1 MGQQGKGTGEDDCT
15 NRSAA
20 IDAAI
25 AGYCSAIRT
34 IYNKDNCCWEQC
46 NSDIV
51 SSTFGDKLGT
61 EVLEQCSTWREGQA
75 SWSTFTL
82 PAGGISNIKIIRGRQ
97 RKRWQER
104 RRRKRYSVWTRAKF
118 ATTKCR
124 ELERRRWTWRHATAA
139 KQARFTIITNRA
151 YVPRPDR
158 NTTEWPPDLKSSG
171 TSQPASKAWF
181 GPHAW
186 RAHDYGPSNGNATSV
201 SDDASLYVWQ
211 IPSWLPTKLPRNA
224 KTSLSV

>member
-1 MGQQGKGTGEDDCT
+1 M
-15 NRSAA
+15 
-20 IDAAI
+20 
-25 AGYCSAIRT
+25 Y
-34 IYNKDNCCWEQC
+34 IYVD
-46 NSDIV
+46 
-51 SSTFGDKLGT
+51 
-61 EVLEQCSTWREGQA
+61 R
-75 SWSTFTL
+75 
-82 PAGGISNIKIIRGRQ
+82 
-97 RKRWQER
+97 
-104 RRRKRYSVWTRAKF
+104 
-118 ATTKCR
+118 CR

-201 SDDASLYVWQ
+201 SDDASLCKLAVL
-211 IPSWLPTKLPRNA
+211 SWIHIIFAVHYYPFMPKIRSLIYLCSSFYFFKMYGRFPPGYPPNYQGMPRPPYPYDQR
-224 KTSLSV
+224 